1 MPTLNLAF
9 AIDLTGDEVQGLADA
24 IGCAAPGEM
33 AGRLGPFAKAAF
45 REYADMMLGEALI
58 ITATDLR
65 ERRLLGLIETALAGR
80 IPDVDRVGR
89 LFSIAPS
96 AARSLLRAV
105 TGKHRR
111 RLAQALRTEVAAF
124 IAGCQRPRDHP

>member
-58 ITATDLR
+58 ITPTDLR
-65 ERRLLGLIETALAGR
+65 ERRRLGLIETALAGPIPPVDPLGR
-80 IPDVDRVGR
+80 IFTIP
-89 LFSIAPS
+89 PS
-96 AARSLLRAV
+96 ARPTLPPRGAR
-105 TGKHRR
+105 
-111 RLAQALRTEVAAF
+111 
-124 IAGCQRPRDHP
+124 